1 MILLFSIVSSVVSE
15 RKIVGQAERERE
27 REWQRRVE
35 RMAKVDRKT
44 GKCG

>member
-27 REWQRRVE
+27 RE
-35 RMAKVDRKT
+35 RMAKKGRKN
-44 GKCG
+44 GKGG